1 MTVRWTLVVALMVA
15 PALAGAQ
22 QPFSA
27 VAQQARQAVARGDF
41 DGLVRSSPG
50 VQLRLPGLEPSSALG
65 PAQAAA
71 ALRGAFRRGE
81 TAEVTVESFREVG
94 PGRGYV
100 ELRREF
106 RASGSPERRVQRIL
120 LSYRLVDG
128 RWKVVEARVN

>member
-1 MTVRWTLVVALMVA
+1 MKVLVLALLTLTTAA
-15 PALAGAQ
+15 PVETQ
-22 QPFSA
+22 QPFA
-27 VAQQARQAVARGDF
+27 EVAREARQAVARGDF
-41 DGLVRSSPG
+41 DRLLRTSPG
-50 VQLRLPGLEPSSALG
+50 VQLRLPGVEPSTALG

-128 RWKVVEARVN
+128 AWKVVEARVN